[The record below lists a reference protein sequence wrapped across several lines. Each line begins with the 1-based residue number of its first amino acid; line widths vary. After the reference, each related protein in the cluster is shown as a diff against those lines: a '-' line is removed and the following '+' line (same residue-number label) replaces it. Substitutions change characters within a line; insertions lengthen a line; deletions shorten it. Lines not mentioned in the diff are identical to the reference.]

1 MIVNLRKDCPH
12 ALKHNLMKLEDF
24 NKIAFGNLK
33 CEKCEEKK
41 NLWICLHCGK
51 SFCSR
56 YINGHF
62 IRHNKENKEHL
73 L

>member
-12 ALKHNLMKLEDF
+12 VLKHNLMKLEDF

-41 NLWICLHCGK
+41 NYGFACIV
-51 SFCSR
+51 
-56 YINGHF
+56 
-62 IRHNKENKEHL
+62 ENPFVPDI
-73 L
+73 

>member
-41 NLWICLHCGK
+41 KFMDLLALWKI
-51 SFCSR
+51 
-56 YINGHF
+56 
-62 IRHNKENKEHL
+62 L
-73 L
+73 LFEIYKWPFY